1 MERTKVAVVLGLV
14 FISAGLSFQF
24 HSSVAKKNRI
34 LKPFAATSMMIR
46 PSLPN
51 FRTTIAFLE
60 SPIIISVAKSSLKRY
75 VNPII
80 SGGLLSG
87 SLHAITGPDHLA
99 ALLPPSVGQRWWH
112 GMRIGAIWGLGH
124 GISATFL
131 GLCAFLLKDR
141 ISSQFNFLHRISGFA
156 DIAVGLSLFLIGLIG
171 IKEAAELKNVTPSE
185 NETDES
191 LTAPKSSAAI
201 FANGILHGFSWDGAP
216 SLAPALAMTSMKSC
230 LSFFLS
236 YCLGTITA
244 MSVVAGGVGEGS
256 VRLGKIV
263 NNPDLPRKLSMASSL
278 LAVVIG
284 LFWIFQALS

>member
-1 MERTKVAVVLGLV
+1 MVKND
-14 FISAGLSFQF
+14 LSEVNL
-24 HSSVAKKNRI
+24 SSFKHTHKI
-34 LKPFAATSMMIR
+34 LNIF
-46 PSLPN
+46 
-51 FRTTIAFLE
+51 
-60 SPIIISVAKSSLKRY
+60 
-75 VNPII
+75 
-80 SGGLLSG
+80 
-87 SLHAITGPDHLA
+87 
-99 ALLPPSVGQRWWH
+99 PSVDTG
-112 GMRIGAIWGLGH
+112 
-124 GISATFL
+124 T
-131 GLCAFLLKDR
+131 CALSVR
-141 ISSQFNFLHRISGFA
+141 QFN
-156 DIAVGLSLFLIGLIG
+156 
-171 IKEAAELKNVTPSE
+171 KEAAELKNVTPSE